1 MNRLT
6 PLSHHR
12 PVVVRTAGPLSDW
25 RFRLAGVALLLGV
38 FGLAAFLDEPAAEPE
53 DPVVSYMRGVAEGRR
68 QMQAAQGERGT
79 LAYQRG
85 LVDGGAHCAKGARP

>member
-12 PVVVRTAGPLSDW
+12 PVVIRTASPLSDW
-25 RFRLAGVALLLGV
+25 RFRLAGVALFLGV
-38 FGLAAFLDEPAAEPE
+38 FALGAYLGDPVDEPE

-68 QMQAAQGERGT
+68 QMQAAQGERST

-85 LVDGGAHCAKGARP
+85 LVDGGAHCTKGARP

>member
-6 PLSHHR
+6 PLAHHR
-12 PVVVRTAGPLSDW
+12 PVVIRTTGPLSDW
-25 RFRLAGVALLLGV
+25 RFRLAGVALVLGI
-38 FGLAAFLDEPAAEPE
+38 FGLAAFLDSPAEEPE
-53 DPVVSYMRGVAEGRR
+53 DPVVSYMRGVAEGQR
-68 QMQAAQGERGT
+68 QMQVAYAERST